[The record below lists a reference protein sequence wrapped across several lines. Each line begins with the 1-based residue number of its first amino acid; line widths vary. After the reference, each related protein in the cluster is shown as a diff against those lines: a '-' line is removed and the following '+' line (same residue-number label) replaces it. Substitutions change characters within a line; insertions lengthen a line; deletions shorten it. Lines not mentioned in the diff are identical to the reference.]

1 MKRGKSGHF
10 MSSTK
15 HGESE
20 RNMNEMLRTFRK
32 EKQTAWR
39 FAVVGASNTIVD
51 FVVFFLLTAAG
62 VPAAAAQVV
71 SYGAGVINSYIWNRR
86 WTFQMRQKVNIG
98 ELFRFLVVNGLSL
111 GVSLVVLLVA
121 EPFEPLWFA
130 KGAATMAGMA
140 VNFIGSRCWV
150 FVESTSE
157 R

>member
-51 FVVFFLLTAAG
+51 FVVFFCSLL
-62 VPAAAAQVV
+62 QV
-71 SYGAGVINSYIWNRR
+71 
-86 WTFQMRQKVNIG
+86 FQRPLRKS
-98 ELFRFLVVNGLSL
+98 FLMAL
-111 GVSLVVLLVA
+111 G
-121 EPFEPLWFA
+121 
-130 KGAATMAGMA
+130 
-140 VNFIGSRCWV
+140 
-150 FVESTSE
+150 
-157 R
+157 